1 MSAALNIWYYRADGR
16 GDGDEPEVVT
26 TQEVLDRILD
36 YILDHPQ
43 PHPPVL
49 TVRDRPRLMD
59 GRYPDHE
66 VKVDANRHAGIGAI
80 LCSGPQDFAPDA
92 HVSEESGGSWM
103 SLSLTPRQPRSAPA
117 LYMDKATR
125 TEFPDNAVVPL
136 ELWRAALHEL
146 LETGKRPTCVQ
157 WQETD
162 VF

>member
-1 MSAALNIWYYRADGR
+1 MNIWYYRDDSC
-16 GDGDEPEVVT
+16 GDGGEPEVVT
-26 TQEVLDRILD
+26 TQEALDRILD
-36 YILDHPQ
+36 YIQDHPQ

-66 VKVDANRHAGIGAI
+66 VKIDANRHAGIGAI
-80 LCSGPQDFAPDA
+80 LCSGPADFAPDA
-92 HVSEESGGSWM
+92 DVSGEGGDSWM
-103 SLSLTPRQPRSAPA
+103 SLAPTVHPRTSAPA

-125 TEFPDNAVVPL
+125 TKFPDNAVVPL

>member
-1 MSAALNIWYYRADGR
+1 LNIWYYRADDR
-16 GDGDEPEVVT
+16 GDGDEPELVT
-26 TQEVLDRILD
+26 SHEALDLILD
-36 YILDHPQ
+36 YILDHPR

-59 GRYPDHE
+59 GRYADHE
-66 VKVDANRHAGIGAI
+66 VKIDADRHAGIGAI
-80 LCSGPQDFAPDA
+80 LCSGPTDFAPDA
-92 HVSEESGGSWM
+92 TVSGESGGSWM
-103 SLSLTPRQPRSAPA
+103 SLGGPTTRPPKGAPA

-125 TEFPDNAVVPL
+125 TEFPDDAVVPL
-136 ELWRAALHEL
+136 ELWRTALHEL